1 MRSGMLSKCLPMN
14 ATRSAFQQRRNF
26 FASRYLFREDF
37 GGRLCASL
45 GLAEAF
51 QAEKWLCAARVVLA
65 IYCCAWVR
73 LNAPEINIEQRR
85 IHGLLDM
92 YFAYSL
98 IIFIAL
104 YLHAAADSTY
114 RQTAL
119 AIDFFFAGTVT
130 LFSGGPESPYVV
142 LVVFV
147 VLTSAYRSG
156 LHGTNLT
163 TVACALLLFVE
174 VRIFERWP
182 RYFDVP
188 DTADFRTERLLLRG
202 TFVIVISLLLAYT
215 ALRERRLR
223 AESALFARVLSRAHV
238 GGEIETAMEALFSE
252 ITPLYLPRKAVI
264 ALRKGNVEEVFFWE
278 NFRRPHN
285 SQTGSVRTVLQFS
298 NLEAAAFSFPAHTWY
313 LNRSQR
319 KLYRPAHLAFD
330 PSGKRIR
337 PLDSADW
344 KAYLPTLRV
353 PSIMV
358 SSFSFDDAL
367 DGRLILIG
375 PRIRQD
381 NKEALRFLQNLL
393 NSVSPFIRDIYVL
406 RDVRV
411 QAEDHVRSRLTR
423 ELHDGTLQF
432 LLGMEM
438 QIEVLRRQRTNR
450 SAELE
455 TQLANV
461 QNLVHQEVVNLRGL
475 IENTKPLNF
484 SPKELPDF
492 LAELV
497 ARFRRD
503 TGIAVRL
510 ETGEGQITLTPGVC
524 HEIVRI
530 VQEGLSN
537 IRKHSRARNVVI
549 TLCEERAGQYK
560 LSIGD
565 DGEGFGFRGRVTH
578 RQLDES
584 HRGPG
589 VIKERVRLIGGELT
603 IDSNPGHGSRLEI
616 TIPEDPHG

>member
-1 MRSGMLSKCLPMN
+1 MLSKCLLVNSM
-14 ATRSAFQQRRNF
+14 RSASQQRRNF

-45 GLAEAF
+45 GPAEAF
-51 QAEKWLCAARVVLA
+51 QAEKWLCAARIVLA
-65 IYCCAWVR
+65 VYCCAWVR
-73 LNAPEINIEQRR
+73 LNVPDINIERWR
-85 IHGLLDM
+85 IRGLLDV

-98 IIFIAL
+98 IIFIML
-104 YLHAAADSTY
+104 YLHGVADSTY
-114 RQTAL
+114 RLTAL
-119 AIDFFFAGTVT
+119 AVDFFFAGTVT
-130 LFSGGPESPYVV
+130 LFSGGPESPYIV

-156 LHGTNLT
+156 VHGTNLT
-163 TVACALLLFVE
+163 TVACALLFCAE
-174 VRIFERWP
+174 VGIFERWP
-182 RYFDVP
+182 RYIDLP
-188 DTADFRTERLLLRG
+188 HTPDFRTERLLVRG
-202 TFVIVISLLLAYT
+202 TFVIVISLLLAYA
-215 ALRERRLR
+215 ALREQRLR
-223 AESALFARVLSRAHV
+223 AESALFARVLSRAQV
-238 GGEIETAMEALFSE
+238 EGKIETSVETLFSE
-252 ITPLYLPRKAVI
+252 IAPLYLPRKALI
-264 ALRKGNVEEVFFWE
+264 ALRKGNVEEVFSCE
-278 NFRRPHN
+278 NFRRPN
-285 SQTGSVRTVLQFS
+285 DFQTAPVRTVLQFS

-313 LNRSQR
+313 LKRSQR

-330 PSGKRIR
+330 SSGRRIR

-375 PRIRQD
+375 PQIPQD
-381 NKEALRFLQNLL
+381 NKEALRFLQNLV
-393 NSVSPFIRDIYVL
+393 NSVSPFIRDIYGL

-411 QAEDHVRSRLTR
+411 QAGDQVRFRLTR
-423 ELHDGTLQF
+423 ELHDGILQF
-432 LLGMEM
+432 MLGMEM
-438 QIEVLRRQRTNR
+438 QIEVLRRQRTNLA
-450 SAELE
+450 AELE
-455 TQLANV
+455 PRLANL
-461 QNLVHQEVVNLRGL
+461 QNLIHQEVVNLRGL

-484 SPKELPDF
+484 SPKELPDY

-503 TGIAVRL
+503 TAIAVRL

-549 TLCEERAGQYK
+549 TWSEGRAGQYK

>member
-1 MRSGMLSKCLPMN
+1 MN
-14 ATRSAFQQRRNF
+14 STRSQQRRNF

-45 GLAEAF
+45 GPADAF
-51 QAEKWLCAARVVLA
+51 QAEKWLCAARIVLA
-65 IYCCAWVR
+65 VYCCAWVR
-73 LNAPEINIEQRR
+73 LNVPDINIERWR
-85 IHGLLDM
+85 IQGLLDM

-98 IIFIAL
+98 IIFIML
-104 YLHAAADSTY
+104 YLHGAADSTY
-114 RQTAL
+114 RLTAL
-119 AIDFFFAGTVT
+119 AIDFFFAGIVT

-156 LHGTNLT
+156 VHGTNLT
-163 TVACALLLFVE
+163 TVACALLLYAE

-182 RYFDVP
+182 RYFDIP
-188 DTADFRTERLLLRG
+188 HTADFRTERLLLRG
-202 TFVIVISLLLAYT
+202 TFVIVISLLLAYA

-223 AESALFARVLSRAHV
+223 AESTLFARVLSRAQIE
-238 GGEIETAMEALFSE
+238 GKIETAMETLFSE
-252 ITPLYLPRKAVI
+252 IAPLYLPRKALI
-264 ALRKGNVEEVFFWE
+264 ALRKGNVEEVFSWE
-278 NFRRPHN
+278 NLRRANN
-285 SQTGSVRTVLQFS
+285 SQTRPVRTVLQFS

-313 LNRSQR
+313 LKRSQR

-330 PSGKRIR
+330 SSGRKIR

-344 KAYLPTLRV
+344 KAYLPTLKV

-375 PRIRQD
+375 PDIRQD
-381 NKEALRFLQNLL
+381 NKEALRFLQNLV
-393 NSVSPFIRDIYVL
+393 NRVSPFIRDIYGL

-411 QAEDHVRSRLTR
+411 QAGDQVRFRLTR

-432 LLGMEM
+432 LLSMEM
-438 QIEVLRRQRTNR
+438 QIEVLRRQRTNLA
-450 SAELE
+450 AELE
-455 TQLANV
+455 RRLANL

-484 SPKELPDF
+484 SPKELPDY

-503 TGIAVRL
+503 TAIAVRL
-510 ETGEGQITLTPGVC
+510 ETGERPITLTPGVC

-549 TLCEERAGQYK
+549 TLSEGRAGQYK

-578 RQLDES
+578 TQLDES

>member
-14 ATRSAFQQRRNF
+14 STRSASQQRRNF

-45 GLAEAF
+45 GPAEAF
-51 QAEKWLCAARVVLA
+51 QAEKWLCAARIVLA

-104 YLHAAADSTY
+104 YVHAAADSTY

-163 TVACALLLFVE
+163 TVACALLLYAE
-174 VRIFERWP
+174 VGIFERWP
-182 RYFDVP
+182 QYFDIP
-188 DTADFRTERLLLRG
+188 HTADFRTEQLLLRG

-223 AESALFARVLSRAHV
+223 AESALFARVLTRAHV
-238 GGEIETAMEALFSE
+238 EGKIETVMETLFSE
-252 ITPLYLPRKAVI
+252 IAPLYLPRKTLI
-264 ALRKGNVEEVFFWE
+264 ALRKGNVEEVFSWE
-278 NFRRPHN
+278 NFRPPNN
-285 SQTGSVRTVLQFS
+285 SQTGPVRTVLQFS
-298 NLEAAAFSFPAHTWY
+298 NLEAAAFSFPAQTWY
-313 LNRSQR
+313 LKRSQR
-319 KLYRPAHLAFD
+319 RLYRPAHLAFD
-330 PSGKRIR
+330 SSGRKIR

-375 PRIRQD
+375 PHIRQD
-381 NKEALRFLQNLL
+381 NKEALRFLQNLV
-393 NSVSPFIRDIYVL
+393 NRVSPFIRDIYGL

-411 QAEDHVRSRLTR
+411 RAGDQVRFRLTR
-423 ELHDGTLQF
+423 ELHDGTLQSM
-432 LLGMEM
+432 LSMEM
-438 QIEVLRRQRTNR
+438 QIEVLRRQRTNLA
-450 SAELE
+450 AELE
-455 TQLANV
+455 RRLANLQYV
-461 QNLVHQEVVNLRGL
+461 VHQAVMDPRGL
-475 IENTKPLNF
+475 VDDTK
-484 SPKELPDF
+484 
-492 LAELV
+492 
-497 ARFRRD
+497 
-503 TGIAVRL
+503 
-510 ETGEGQITLTPGVC
+510 
-524 HEIVRI
+524 H
-530 VQEGLSN
+530 
-537 IRKHSRARNVVI
+537 
-549 TLCEERAGQYK
+549 
-560 LSIGD
+560 
-565 DGEGFGFRGRVTH
+565 
-578 RQLDES
+578 
-584 HRGPG
+584 
-589 VIKERVRLIGGELT
+589 
-603 IDSNPGHGSRLEI
+603 
-616 TIPEDPHG
+616 

>member
-1 MRSGMLSKCLPMN
+1 
-14 ATRSAFQQRRNF
+14 
-26 FASRYLFREDF
+26 
-37 GGRLCASL
+37 
-45 GLAEAF
+45 
-51 QAEKWLCAARVVLA
+51 
-65 IYCCAWVR
+65 
-73 LNAPEINIEQRR
+73 
-85 IHGLLDM
+85 M

-104 YLHAAADSTY
+104 YLHATADSTY
-114 RQTAL
+114 RLTAL
-119 AIDFFFAGTVT
+119 AIDFFFAGSVT

-163 TVACALLLFVE
+163 TAACALLLYAE
-174 VRIFERWP
+174 VRIFERWS
-182 RYFDVP
+182 RYFDISHS
-188 DTADFRTERLLLRG
+188 ADFRTEQLLLRG

-223 AESALFARVLSRAHV
+223 AESALFARVLSRAQ
-238 GGEIETAMEALFSE
+238 IEGKIEMALETLFSE
-252 ITPLYLPRKAVI
+252 IIPLYLPRKALI

-278 NFRRPHN
+278 KFRHPNN
-285 SQTGSVRTVLQFS
+285 SQTGPVRTVLQFS

-313 LNRSQR
+313 LKRSRR
-319 KLYRPAHLAFD
+319 KLYGDANLTAFD
-330 PSGKRIR
+330 HSGKRIR
-337 PLDSADW
+337 QLDSADW
-344 KAYLPTLRV
+344 KAYLPTLKV

-367 DGRLILIG
+367 GGRLILIG
-375 PRIRQD
+375 PHIRQD
-381 NKEALRFLQNLL
+381 NKEALRFLQNLV
-393 NSVSPFIRDIYVL
+393 NRVSPFIRDIYGL
-406 RDVRV
+406 HDVRV
-411 QAEDHVRSRLTR
+411 QAGDQVRFRLTR

-432 LLGMEM
+432 MLGMEM
-438 QIEVLRRQRTNR
+438 QIEVLRRQRTNL
-450 SAELE
+450 AADLE
-455 TQLANV
+455 RRLANL
-461 QNLVHQEVVNLRGL
+461 QNLVHQEVMNLRSL

-484 SPKELPDF
+484 SPKELPDY

-503 TGIAVRL
+503 TAIAVRL

-549 TLCEERAGQYK
+549 TLSEGRAGQYK

-565 DGEGFGFRGRVTH
+565 DGQGFGFRGRVTH
-578 RQLDES
+578 TQLDES

>member
-1 MRSGMLSKCLPMN
+1 MLSKCLPMN
-14 ATRSAFQQRRNF
+14 PTLFGSPQRRSF
-26 FASRYLFREDF
+26 SASRYFFRENF

-45 GLAEAF
+45 GAAEAF
-51 QAEKWLCAARVVLA
+51 QAEKWLCAARIVLA
-65 IYCCAWVR
+65 LYCCAWVR
-73 LNAPEINIEQRR
+73 LKVPEINIQQWR
-85 IHGLLDM
+85 IQGILDI

-98 IIFIAL
+98 LIFIVL
-104 YLHAAADSTY
+104 YLHTAADSTY
-114 RQTAL
+114 RRTAL
-119 AIDFFFAGTVT
+119 AIDFFFAGSVT

-163 TVACALLLFVE
+163 TVACASLLFVE

-188 DTADFRTERLLLRG
+188 DTADFRTEPLLLRG
-202 TFVIVISLLLAYT
+202 TFVVVISLLLAYT

-223 AESALFARVLSRAHV
+223 AESTLFARVLSHAHL
-238 GGEIETAMEALFSE
+238 ECKIETALEILFSE
-252 ITPLYLPRKAVI
+252 IMPLYLPRKALI
-264 ALRKGNVEEVFFWE
+264 ALRKGNIEEVFFWE
-278 NFRRPHN
+278 NVRRPTN

-298 NLEAAAFSFPAHTWY
+298 SLEAAAFSFPAHTWY
-313 LNRSQR
+313 LKRRQR
-319 KLYRPAHLAFD
+319 ALYRAANLTAFD
-330 PSGKRIR
+330 HSGRRIR

-344 KAYLPTLRV
+344 KAYLPALKV

-375 PRIRQD
+375 PQIHQD
-381 NKEALRFLQNLL
+381 SKEALRFLQTLV
-393 NSVSPFIRDIYVL
+393 NSVGPFIRDIYVL

-432 LLGMEM
+432 LLGTEM
-438 QIEVLRRQRTNR
+438 QIEVLRRQRPNL

-455 TQLANV
+455 GRLNTL
-461 QNLVHQEVVNLRGL
+461 QNLMHQEVVSLRGL

-484 SPKELPDF
+484 SPKELPDY
-492 LAELV
+492 LADLV

-503 TGIAVRL
+503 TAIAVRL

-549 TLCEERAGQYK
+549 TLFKGRAGQYK

-578 RQLDES
+578 TQLDES

>member
-1 MRSGMLSKCLPMN
+1 MLSKCLPMN
-14 ATRSAFQQRRNF
+14 STRFAYQRRRNF
-26 FASRYLFREDF
+26 FASRYLYREDF
-37 GGRLCASL
+37 GGRLRASL
-45 GLAEAF
+45 GPAEAF
-51 QAEKWLCAARVVLA
+51 QAEKWLCAARIVLA
-65 IYCCAWVR
+65 VYCCAWVR
-73 LNAPEINIEQRR
+73 LNAPDINIERWWIQ
-85 IHGLLDM
+85 GLLDM

-98 IIFIAL
+98 IIFAML
-104 YLHAAADSTY
+104 YLHGAADSTY
-114 RQTAL
+114 RLTAL
-119 AIDFFFAGTVT
+119 AFDFFFAGAIT

-163 TVACALLLFVE
+163 TVACALLLFAE

-188 DTADFRTERLLLRG
+188 RTADFGTEQLFLRG

-223 AESALFARVLSRAHV
+223 AESALFTRVLSRAHLE
-238 GGEIETAMEALFSE
+238 GKIEMALETLFSE
-252 ITPLYLPRKAVI
+252 ITPLYQPRKALI

-278 NFRRPHN
+278 NFRLPNN
-285 SQTGSVRTVLQFS
+285 SETASVRTVLQFS

-313 LNRSQR
+313 LKRTQR
-319 KLYRPAHLAFD
+319 KLYRPTHLAFD
-330 PSGKRIR
+330 HSGKRIR

-344 KAYLPTLRV
+344 RAYLPTLKV

-358 SSFSFDDAL
+358 SSFSFDDDL

-375 PRIRQD
+375 PRIHQD

-393 NSVSPFIRDIYVL
+393 KSVSPFIRDMYVL
-406 RDVRV
+406 RDVGV
-411 QAEDHVRSRLTR
+411 QAEDQVRFRLTR

-432 LLGMEM
+432 LLGMAM
-438 QIEVLRRQRTNR
+438 QIEVLRRQRTNV
-450 SAELE
+450 STELE
-455 TQLANV
+455 RRLVNL
-461 QNLVHQEVVNLRGL
+461 QNLVHQEVVNLRSL

-510 ETGEGQITLTPGVC
+510 ETAEGQITLTPGVC

-537 IRKHSRARNVVI
+537 IRKHTRARNVVI
-549 TLCEERAGQYK
+549 TLSEGRAGQYK

-578 RQLDES
+578 TQLEES

-616 TIPEDPHG
+616 TIPEGPHG

>member
-1 MRSGMLSKCLPMN
+1 M
-14 ATRSAFQQRRNF
+14 
-26 FASRYLFREDF
+26 YL
-37 GGRLCASL
+37 
-45 GLAEAF
+45 
-51 QAEKWLCAARVVLA
+51 
-65 IYCCAWVR
+65 
-73 LNAPEINIEQRR
+73 
-85 IHGLLDM
+85 
-92 YFAYSL
+92 AYSL
-98 IIFIAL
+98 IIFVAL
-104 YLHAAADSTY
+104 YLHAAADSVY
-114 RQTAL
+114 RLTAL
-119 AIDFFFAGTVT
+119 AIDFFFAGAVT

-147 VLTSAYRSG
+147 VLMSAYRSG

-163 TVACALLLFVE
+163 TLAGALLLFVE

-188 DTADFRTERLLLRG
+188 DTVDFRTERLLLRG

-215 ALRERRLR
+215 VLRERRLR
-223 AESALFARVLSRAHV
+223 AESALFARVLSHAHLE
-238 GGEIETAMEALFSE
+238 GKIETAMETLFSE
-252 ITPLYLPRKAVI
+252 ITPLYLPRKALI
-264 ALRKGNVEEVFFWE
+264 ALRKGNIEEVFFWE
-278 NFRRPHN
+278 NFRRPNN
-285 SQTGSVRTVLQFS
+285 SETGSVRTVLQFS
-298 NLEAAAFSFPAHTWY
+298 SLEAAAFSFPAHTWY
-313 LNRSQR
+313 LKRSQR
-319 KLYRPAHLAFD
+319 QMYRPTHLAFD
-330 PSGKRIR
+330 SSGRRIR

-358 SSFSFDDAL
+358 SSFYFNDDL
-367 DGRLILIG
+367 EGRLVLIG
-375 PRIRQD
+375 PRIHQD

-393 NSVSPFIRDIYVL
+393 NNVSPFIRDISVL

-411 QAEDHVRSRLTR
+411 QAEDHVRFRLTR
-423 ELHDGTLQF
+423 ELHDGALQF

-438 QIEVLRRQRTNR
+438 QIEVLRRQRTNL
-450 SAELE
+450 SVELE
-455 TQLANV
+455 RRLADL

-510 ETGEGQITLTPGVC
+510 ETAEGQITLTPGVC

-549 TLCEERAGQYK
+549 TLSEGRAGRYK

-578 RQLDES
+578 TQLDET

>member
-1 MRSGMLSKCLPMN
+1 MN
-14 ATRSAFQQRRNF
+14 STRSQQRRKF
-26 FASRYLFREDF
+26 FASGYLFREDF

-45 GLAEAF
+45 GPAEAF
-51 QAEKWLCAARVVLA
+51 QAEKWLCAVRIVLA
-65 IYCCAWVR
+65 VYCCACVR
-73 LNAPEINIEQRR
+73 LNVPDINIENIERWR
-85 IHGLLDM
+85 IQGLLDM
-92 YFAYSL
+92 YFGYSVV
-98 IIFIAL
+98 IFIML
-104 YLHAAADSTY
+104 YVHGAADSTY
-114 RQTAL
+114 RLTAL
-119 AIDFFFAGTVT
+119 AVDFFFAGTVT

-156 LHGTNLT
+156 VHGTNLT
-163 TVACALLLFVE
+163 TVACALLLYAE
-174 VRIFERWP
+174 VGIFERWP
-182 RYFDVP
+182 RYFDIP
-188 DTADFRTERLLLRG
+188 HTADFRTEPLLLRG
-202 TFVIVISLLLAYT
+202 TFVIVISMLLAYT

-223 AESALFARVLSRAHV
+223 SESALFARVLSRAQV
-238 GGEIETAMEALFSE
+238 EGKIETAMETLFSE
-252 ITPLYLPRKAVI
+252 ITPLYLPRKALI
-264 ALRKGNVEEVFFWE
+264 ALRKGNVEEVFSWE
-278 NFRRPHN
+278 NFRRPIN

-313 LNRSQR
+313 LKRSQR
-319 KLYRPAHLAFD
+319 RLYRPAHLAFD
-330 PSGKRIR
+330 SSGRKIR
-337 PLDSADW
+337 PLDSPDW

-358 SSFSFDDAL
+358 SSFSFDDDL
-367 DGRLILIG
+367 EGRLILIG
-375 PRIRQD
+375 PRIHQD

-393 NSVSPFIRDIYVL
+393 NRVSPLIRDIYVL

-411 QAEDHVRSRLTR
+411 QAGDQVRFRLTR

-432 LLGMEM
+432 LLGLEM
-438 QIEVLRRQRTNR
+438 QIEVLRRQRTNLA
-450 SAELE
+450 AELE
-455 TQLANV
+455 RRLANL

-484 SPKELPDF
+484 SPKELPDY

-503 TGIAVRL
+503 TAIAVRL

-549 TLCEERAGQYK
+549 TLSEGRAGQYK

-578 RQLDES
+578 TQLDES

>member
-1 MRSGMLSKCLPMN
+1 MN
-14 ATRSAFQQRRNF
+14 STRFQQRRNF

-45 GLAEAF
+45 GPAEAF
-51 QAEKWLCAARVVLA
+51 QAEKWLCAARIVLA
-65 IYCCAWVR
+65 VYCCAWVR
-73 LNAPEINIEQRR
+73 LNVPDVNIVRWPIQ
-85 IHGLLDM
+85 GLLDM
-92 YFAYSL
+92 YFAYSV
-98 IIFIAL
+98 IIFIML
-104 YLHAAADSTY
+104 YLHGVADSTY
-114 RQTAL
+114 RLIAL
-119 AIDFFFAGTVT
+119 AVDFFFACTVT

-142 LVVFV
+142 LVVFI

-156 LHGTNLT
+156 VHGTNLT
-163 TVACALLLFVE
+163 TVACALLLYAE
-174 VRIFERWP
+174 VGILDRWP
-182 RYFDVP
+182 RYFDIP
-188 DTADFRTERLLLRG
+188 HTPDFRTERLLFRG
-202 TFVIVISLLLAYT
+202 TFVIVISLLLAYA
-215 ALRERRLR
+215 ALHERRLR
-223 AESALFARVLSRAHV
+223 AESTLFARVLSLAQIE
-238 GGEIETAMEALFSE
+238 GKIETAVETLFSE
-252 ITPLYLPRKAVI
+252 IAPLYLPRKALI
-264 ALRKGNVEEVFFWE
+264 ALRKGNVEEVFFCE
-278 NFRRPHN
+278 NFRLSN
-285 SQTGSVRTVLQFS
+285 STQTGPVRTVLQFS

-313 LNRSQR
+313 LKRSQR

-330 PSGKRIR
+330 SSGRKIR

-344 KAYLPTLRV
+344 KAYLPTLKV

-375 PRIRQD
+375 PHIRQD
-381 NKEALRFLQNLL
+381 NEEALRFLQNLV
-393 NSVSPFIRDIYVL
+393 NRVSPFIRDIYGL

-411 QAEDHVRSRLTR
+411 QAGDQVRFRLTR
-423 ELHDGTLQF
+423 ELHDGTLQSM
-432 LLGMEM
+432 LSMEM
-438 QIEVLRRQRTNR
+438 QIEVLRRQRTNLA
-450 SAELE
+450 AELE
-455 TQLANV
+455 RRLANL
-461 QNLVHQEVVNLRGL
+461 QNLVHQEVMNLRGL

-484 SPKELPDF
+484 SPKELPDY

-503 TGIAVRL
+503 TAIAVRL

-549 TLCEERAGQYK
+549 TLSERRAGQYK

-578 RQLDES
+578 TQLEES

>member
-1 MRSGMLSKCLPMN
+1 MLSKCLPMN
-14 ATRSAFQQRRNF
+14 SMRSASEQRRKF

-45 GLAEAF
+45 GPAEAF
-51 QAEKWLCAARVVLA
+51 QAEKWLCAARIVLA
-65 IYCCAWVR
+65 VYCCAWVR
-73 LNAPEINIEQRR
+73 MNVPDINIGRWR
-85 IHGLLDM
+85 IQELLDM
-92 YFAYSL
+92 YFAYSV
-98 IIFIAL
+98 IIFIML
-104 YLHAAADSTY
+104 YLHGVADSTY
-114 RQTAL
+114 RLTAL
-119 AIDFFFAGTVT
+119 ALDFFFAGTVT

-142 LVVFV
+142 LVVLV
-147 VLTSAYRSG
+147 VLTAAYRSG
-156 LHGTNLT
+156 VHGTNLT
-163 TVACALLLFVE
+163 TVACASLLYAE

-182 RYFDVP
+182 GYFDIP
-188 DTADFRTERLLLRG
+188 HTADFRTEQLLLRG

-223 AESALFARVLSRAHV
+223 AESALFARVLSRAQID
-238 GGEIETAMEALFSE
+238 GKIETAMETLFSE
-252 ITPLYLPRKAVI
+252 IAPLYLPRKALI
-264 ALRKGNVEEVFFWE
+264 ALRKGNVEEVFSCE
-278 NFRRPHN
+278 DFRRPDN
-285 SQTGSVRTVLQFS
+285 SQTGPVRTVLQFS
-298 NLEAAAFSFPAHTWY
+298 NLEAAAFSFPAYTWY
-313 LNRSQR
+313 LKRSKR
-319 KLYRPAHLAFD
+319 ELYRPAHLAFD
-330 PSGKRIR
+330 SSGRKIR
-337 PLDSADW
+337 PLDADW

-375 PRIRQD
+375 PHIRQD
-381 NKEALRFLQNLL
+381 NKEALRFLQNLV
-393 NSVSPFIRDIYVL
+393 NRVSPFIRDIYGL
-406 RDVRV
+406 RDVRA
-411 QAEDHVRSRLTR
+411 QAGDQVRFRLTR

-432 LLGMEM
+432 MLGMEM
-438 QIEVLRRQRTNR
+438 QIEVLRRQRTNLA
-450 SAELE
+450 AEME
-455 TQLANV
+455 RRLANL
-461 QNLVHQEVVNLRGL
+461 QNLVHQEVMNLRGL

-484 SPKELPDF
+484 SPKELPDY

-549 TLCEERAGQYK
+549 TLSEGRAGQYK

-578 RQLDES
+578 TQLDES

-616 TIPEDPHG
+616 TIPEDPHD

>member
-1 MRSGMLSKCLPMN
+1 VSQY
-14 ATRSAFQQRRNF
+14 F
-26 FASRYLFREDF
+26 FREDF

-45 GLAEAF
+45 GAAEAF
-51 QAEKWLCAARVVLA
+51 QAEKWLCVARTILA
-65 IYCCAWVR
+65 VYCCAWAR
-73 LNAPEINIEQRR
+73 LNAPDINMGRWWIQGILE
-85 IHGLLDM
+85 M

-98 IIFIAL
+98 IIFVML
-104 YLHAAADSTY
+104 YLHGFADSTY
-114 RQTAL
+114 RRTAL
-119 AIDFFFAGTVT
+119 AVDFFFSTTIT

-147 VLTSAYRSG
+147 VFTSAYRSG
-156 LHGTNLT
+156 VHGINLT
-163 TVACALLLFVE
+163 TVGCALLLYTE
-174 VRIFERWP
+174 VRVFERWP
-182 RYFDVP
+182 RYFDIP
-188 DTADFRTERLLLRG
+188 RTANFRTEQLLLRG
-202 TFVIVISLLLAYT
+202 TFVIVISLLLAYM
-215 ALRERRLR
+215 AWRERRLR
-223 AESALFARVLSRAHV
+223 AESTLFAHVLSHAHLE
-238 GGEIETAMEALFSE
+238 GKIETILEMLFSE
-252 ITPLYLPRKAVI
+252 IIPLYLPRKALI
-264 ALRKGNVEEVFFWE
+264 ALRKGNIEEVFSYE
-278 NFRRPHN
+278 NFRHPHN
-285 SQTGSVRTVLQFS
+285 PQTGSIRTVLQFS

-313 LNRSQR
+313 LKRSQR

-330 PSGKRIR
+330 SSGRRIR

-344 KAYLPTLRV
+344 KAYLPALRV

-358 SSFSFDDAL
+358 SSFSFDDDL

-375 PRIRQD
+375 PQIRQD

-393 NSVSPFIRDIYVL
+393 NRVSPFLRDMYVL

-411 QAEDHVRSRLTR
+411 QAEDQVRFRFTR

-438 QIEVLRRQRTNR
+438 QIDVLRRQRTNLA
-450 SAELE
+450 AELDRRL
-455 TQLANV
+455 TNL
-461 QNLVHQEVVNLRGL
+461 QNIVHQEVMNLRGL
-475 IENTKPLNF
+475 IENSKPLNF

-510 ETGEGQITLTPGVC
+510 ETGDGQITLTPGVC

-549 TLCEERAGQYK
+549 TLSEGRAGQYK

-578 RQLDES
+578 TQLDES

>member
-1 MRSGMLSKCLPMN
+1 M
-14 ATRSAFQQRRNF
+14 
-26 FASRYLFREDF
+26 
-37 GGRLCASL
+37 
-45 GLAEAF
+45 
-51 QAEKWLCAARVVLA
+51 
-65 IYCCAWVR
+65 
-73 LNAPEINIEQRR
+73 
-85 IHGLLDM
+85 
-92 YFAYSL
+92 
-98 IIFIAL
+98 L
-104 YLHAAADSTY
+104 YLHGSADSTY
-114 RQTAL
+114 RRTAL
-119 AIDFFFAGTVT
+119 AVDFFFSATIT

-147 VLTSAYRSG
+147 VFTSAYRSG
-156 LHGTNLT
+156 VHGINLT
-163 TVACALLLFVE
+163 TVGCALLLYAE
-174 VRIFERWP
+174 VRAFERWP
-182 RYFDVP
+182 RYFDIP
-188 DTADFRTERLLLRG
+188 RTANFRTEQLLLRA
-202 TFVIVISLLLAYT
+202 TFVVVISLLLAYM
-215 ALRERRLR
+215 AWRERRLR
-223 AESALFARVLSRAHV
+223 AESTLFAHVLSHAHLE
-238 GGEIETAMEALFSE
+238 GKIETILEILFSE
-252 ITPLYLPRKAVI
+252 IIPLYLPRKALI
-264 ALRKGNVEEVFFWE
+264 ALRKGNIEEVFSYE
-278 NFRRPHN
+278 NFRHPHN
-285 SQTGSVRTVLQFS
+285 PQTGSIRTVLQFS

-313 LNRSQR
+313 LKRSQR

-330 PSGKRIR
+330 SSGRRIR

-344 KAYLPTLRV
+344 KAYLPALRV

-358 SSFSFDDAL
+358 SSFSFDDDL

-375 PRIRQD
+375 PQIRQD
-381 NKEALRFLQNLL
+381 NKGALRFLQNLL
-393 NSVSPFIRDIYVL
+393 NRISPFLRDMYVL

-411 QAEDHVRSRLTR
+411 QAEDQVRFRFTR

-438 QIEVLRRQRTNR
+438 QIEVLRRQRTNLA
-450 SAELE
+450 AELDRRL
-455 TQLANV
+455 TNL
-461 QNLVHQEVVNLRGL
+461 QNIVHQEVMNLRGL

-484 SPKELPDF
+484 RPKELPDF

-510 ETGEGQITLTPGVC
+510 ETGDGQITLTPGVC

-549 TLCEERAGQYK
+549 TLSEGRAGQYK

-578 RQLDES
+578 TQLDES

>member
-1 MRSGMLSKCLPMN
+1 MNSTLFGSQQGRNLSV
-14 ATRSAFQQRRNF
+14 SQYF
-26 FASRYLFREDF
+26 FREDF
-37 GGRLCASL
+37 GKRLCASL
-45 GLAEAF
+45 GVAEAF
-51 QAEKWLCAARVVLA
+51 QAEKWLCVARIVLA
-65 IYCCAWVR
+65 VYCCAWVR
-73 LNAPEINIEQRR
+73 LNALDINTERWWIQGILE
-85 IHGLLDM
+85 M

-98 IIFIAL
+98 IIFVML
-104 YLHAAADSTY
+104 YLHGVADSTY
-114 RQTAL
+114 RFTAL
-119 AIDFFFAGTVT
+119 AVDFFFSATIT

-156 LHGTNLT
+156 LHGINLT
-163 TVACALLLFVE
+163 TAGCALLLYSEIRV
-174 VRIFERWP
+174 FERWP
-182 RYFDVP
+182 RYFDIP
-188 DTADFRTERLLLRG
+188 HTADFRTEQLLLRG

-215 ALRERRLR
+215 AWRERRLR
-223 AESALFARVLSRAHV
+223 AESTLFARVLSHAHLE
-238 GGEIETAMEALFSE
+238 GKIETTLEILFSE
-252 ITPLYLPRKAVI
+252 IIPLYLPRKALI
-264 ALRKGNVEEVFFWE
+264 ALRKGNIEEVFSYE
-278 NFRRPHN
+278 SYRRPN
-285 SQTGSVRTVLQFS
+285 NPQTGSIRTVLQFS

-313 LNRSQR
+313 LKRSRR

-330 PSGKRIR
+330 SSGRRIR
-337 PLDSADW
+337 PLDPADW
-344 KAYLPTLRV
+344 KAYLPALRV

-358 SSFSFDDAL
+358 SSFSFDEDL

-375 PRIRQD
+375 PQIRQD
-381 NKEALRFLQNLL
+381 DKEALRFLQNLL
-393 NSVSPFIRDIYVL
+393 NRVSPFLRDVYVL

-411 QAEDHVRSRLTR
+411 QAEDQVRFRFTR

-438 QIEVLRRQRTNR
+438 QIEVLRRQRTNLA
-450 SAELE
+450 AESE
-455 TQLANV
+455 RRLANL
-461 QNLVHQEVVNLRGL
+461 QNMVHQEVMNLRGL

-510 ETGEGQITLTPGVC
+510 ETGDGQITLTPGVC

-549 TLCEERAGQYK
+549 TLSEGRAGQYK

-565 DGEGFGFRGRVTH
+565 DGEGFGFRGRVSHT
-578 RQLDES
+578 QLDES